1 MRLYEIGAATR
12 ADADRNVANDNWPLV
27 LTRSQ
32 AAAVIGISVSTF
44 DGWVRKGILPAPIAG
59 TRRWSRVTIEGARA
73 MGRNVQS
80 RGRNRPAL
88 S

>member
-59 TRRWSRVTIEGARA
+59 TRAVEPRHDRRCASNGTQRA
-73 MGRNVQS
+73 KPR
-80 RGRNRPAL
+80 A
-88 S
+88 